1 MICTEKLP
9 VPAIKGGA
17 IQTYISGVL
26 PHLSSHHE
34 ITVLGIE
41 DPSLKN
47 EEMSGGVR
55 YVRIPGKR
63 FELYKNG
70 VVNFLENH
78 ENSFDIIHIFNR
90 PRLVLPVRSASGNA
104 RIILS
109 MHNDMFNPEKIPY
122 EEAVRVVSEV
132 ERIVTVSNYVGNV
145 IKSLY
150 PQAAPKLKTIYSGVD
165 TDRFLP
171 GSHKNMERFRNKI
184 RKKYGLEN
192 KTVILYAGR
201 LSHNKGADRLIRALP
216 LLAKKY
222 DDLALVV
229 IGSNWFSENHL
240 TDFVAYI
247 RALAKRQPVPVITT
261 GFIHPDEIHQWFAAA
276 DLFVCTS
283 VWQEP
288 LARVHYEAMAA
299 GLPIVTTARG
309 GNPEV
314 IMEGKNGLV
323 VKEPEDP
330 ANFAEA
336 ISKLLDHK
344 ETMKKMGETNRQLAV
359 SCYKWERVAAD
370 ILSVWHNHP
379 MNVKSNTAATI
390 PRFSASAKAPEQPV
404 HIPPPSSGTPGARK
418 GQSDSANQP
427 Q

>member
-55 YVRIPGKR
+55 YVESRQR
-63 FELYKNG
+63 FELYKSG

-150 PQAAPKLKTIYSGVD
+150 PQAAALPAGCSQIKNDLFRGRYGP
-165 TDRFLP
+165 FLAGKP
-171 GSHKNMERFRNKI
+171 QKHGKVPEQNKKKI
-184 RKKYGLEN
+184 RPGKQDC
-192 KTVILYAGR
+192 
-201 LSHNKGADRLIRALP
+201 H
-216 LLAKKY
+216 
-222 DDLALVV
+222 LV
-229 IGSNWFSENHL
+229 
-240 TDFVAYI
+240 
-247 RALAKRQPVPVITT
+247 
-261 GFIHPDEIHQWFAAA
+261 
-276 DLFVCTS
+276 C
-283 VWQEP
+283 
-288 LARVHYEAMAA
+288 
-299 GLPIVTTARG
+299 
-309 GNPEV
+309 
-314 IMEGKNGLV
+314 GK
-323 VKEPEDP
+323 
-330 ANFAEA
+330 
-336 ISKLLDHK
+336 I
-344 ETMKKMGETNRQLAV
+344 
-359 SCYKWERVAAD
+359 
-370 ILSVWHNHP
+370 
-379 MNVKSNTAATI
+379 I
-390 PRFSASAKAPEQPV
+390 P
-404 HIPPPSSGTPGARK
+404 
-418 GQSDSANQP
+418 
-427 Q
+427 